1 MVTTSTVLKML
12 AYVNTIIILRRI
24 IIRSK
29 LLEHIEVKVS
39 VEEEIGRMIKYI
51 TSKPVTGNI
60 S

>member
-24 IIRSK
+24 IIGSK

-51 TSKPVTGNI
+51 TSEPVTGNI

>member
-1 MVTTSTVLKML
+1 MVTTVLKML

-24 IIRSK
+24 IIGSK

-51 TSKPVTGNI
+51 TSEPVTGNI

>member
-1 MVTTSTVLKML
+1 MVTTSAVLKML
-12 AYVNTIIILRRI
+12 AYVNTIIILQR

>member
-1 MVTTSTVLKML
+1 MVTTSAVLKML
-12 AYVNTIIILRRI
+12 AYVNTIIILRR